1 MSISEP
7 LRLGQGK
14 WVVNTSNGPKIFEDG
29 ETAEDFYLIN
39 KNREERKSHGNQS
52 KP

>member
-7 LRLGQGK
+7 LRLGHGK
-14 WVVNTSNGPKIFEDG
+14 WVVNTPNGPKIFEDG

-39 KNREERKSHGNQS
+39 KNREKQKSHGNQTQ
-52 KP
+52 P